1 MLQST
6 PLLDLFRSLP
16 LPPGAPI
23 LLLPYGTPAYYL
35 SSYSGPTT
43 SLVKLF
49 RASLDGL
56 GAGDWDDDKP
66 SSSMSATFIIGWI
79 KVENKQGEDKGT
91 TFIWPT
97 RLCLSYMPHSVSRAQ
112 LDYIPVLPA
121 PLQPSPQVPPAL
133 PSVSALSQSFDLE
146 STRSLTDT
154 LHDLHRPSIFSS
166 PTAESLSSFKTL
178 SVSKTKDLREVAV
191 EVGGYIDAV
200 ARERERERERLKRER
215 EGASLSPKMARS
227 VPPSTPLAPAATIG
241 VAQSQPGPSVAS
253 TSQVPHH
260 SAPPAPP
267 PMSAQTFY
275 PSPPQISTAVSSFN
289 DVNTSPVVETPS
301 FPLED
306 TMVVEPP
313 QTEQAADTGTA
324 PSLPA
329 NRYDPFDNG
338 WGQSSDNYLGMDMG
352 FNMDDMG
359 MNFGMNSVNN
369 AGASGMAYT
378 ETRNDMDFDTA
389 FTDDDFSFF
398 DQPSKPSSGLPFDPD
413 ARIPLPISH
422 LGLLDD
428 PALSPSLFEALH
440 LQNGALSHNQQ
451 LFTPGAAVD
460 TPRTLDHPDTIP
472 PELLPSSPGQT
483 PDSHS
488 GPVTPSVYLDFDLS
502 SKPVSGIFDPIPFAS
517 YHREADGKYAIG
529 KFALQLPSPPAEDDS
544 SLETVVR
551 PLPTTPI
558 SGPPLVGWRQRYDA
572 VTDPRIGVVRKLIGV
587 KRKTPVQGMRDPPR
601 KAPWAHADEE
611 WEQPSMDQGDDDEV
625 KSEVDS
631 DEEDDLDDIE
641 TPLISRPTTPP
652 PPYLPLGPTLLHTQ
666 FQHAQLLPLS
676 VPLRPPGS
684 SSTAMNISGPNP
696 PPSVPTPVSPSATIG
711 QASERSKSLEAA
723 AVVIAREVVEN
734 PLWAHTWRSL
744 SITAKSMSAVWSTD
758 IKAVAQLME
767 QAPLVGPK
775 LDLCTLFGL
784 PEETPV
790 QQMEVPLFTAGKG
803 DVMLQVLPSALRFW
817 EKVGL
822 GPKSGK
828 KDVSVFVLFEGDEEV
843 RASQVDSWLDAMA
856 NVYQVWLVG
865 FCNFV
870 NLTTSRTRIM
880 AILPEES
887 HPPVQEMDCFLFEWT
902 PPSGR
907 HSVRTTFS

>member
-6 PLLDLFRSLP
+6 PLLDLFRCLP

-56 GAGDWDDDKP
+56 GAGEWDDDKQ
-66 SSSMSATFIIGWI
+66 SSSPSATFIIGWI
-79 KVENKQGEDKGT
+79 KVENSQGEDKGT

-133 PSVSALSQSFDLE
+133 PSVSALSQSFDLD
-146 STRSLTDT
+146 STRSLADT

-227 VPPSTPLAPAATIG
+227 VPPSTPLAPAATIA
-241 VAQSQPGPSVAS
+241 VAQSQPSPSIAS
-253 TSQVPHH
+253 TSHLSQH
-260 SAPPAPP
+260 SAPAVAP

-275 PSPPQISTAVSSFN
+275 PSPPQITAVSSFN
-289 DVNTSPVVETPS
+289 DVKTSPVIETPS

-306 TMVVEPP
+306 AMSVEIP
-313 QTEQAADTGTA
+313 QTEQAVDTGIA
-324 PSLPA
+324 PSVPA
-329 NRYDPFDNG
+329 NRYDPFDSG

-352 FNMDDMG
+352 FNMDDIG
-359 MNFGMNSVNN
+359 MNFGMDSRNN
-369 AGASGMAYT
+369 AGASGMAYNV
-378 ETRNDMDFDTA
+378 TRNDMDFDTA

-398 DQPSKPSSGLPFDPD
+398 DQPSKPSASLAFDPD
-413 ARIPLPISH
+413 ASIPLPITDFM
-422 LGLLDD
+422 DD
-428 PALSPSLFEALH
+428 PPISSSMFDDLTNFPS
-440 LQNGALSHNQQ
+440 GVLSHNQQ
-451 LFTPGAAVD
+451 LFTPSAVAD
-460 TPRTLDHPDTIP
+460 TPRTLDHPDTVP
-472 PELLPSSPGQT
+472 PDLLPSSPGQT

-488 GPVTPSVYLDFDLS
+488 GPVTPGVHLDFDPS
-502 SKPVSGIFDPIPFAS
+502 SKPVSGIFDPIPFAP

-544 SLETVVR
+544 SLETVAR
-551 PLPTTPI
+551 SLPTTPT
-558 SGPPLVGWRQRYDA
+558 GPPLLSWRQRYDA

-601 KAPWAHADEE
+601 KVPWAPADEE
-611 WEQPSMDQGDDDEV
+611 WEQPSMDQEDDDDV

-641 TPLISRPTTPP
+641 TPLMSRPTTPP

-684 SSTAMNISGPNP
+684 GSTSMNISGPHP

-744 SITAKSMSAVWSTD
+744 SITAKSTSAVWSTD
-758 IKAVAQLME
+758 VKAVAQLME
-767 QAPLVGPK
+767 QTPLIGQK

-784 PEETPV
+784 PEETPI

-803 DVMLQVLPSALRFW
+803 DAMLQVLPSALRFW

-828 KDVSVFVLFEGDEEV
+828 KNVSVFVLFEGDEEV

-856 NVYQVWLVG
+856 NVYQVRNIACV
-865 FCNFV
+865 V
-870 NLTTSRTRIM
+870 
-880 AILPEES
+880 IL
-887 HPPVQEMDCFLFEWT
+887 HT
-902 PPSGR
+902 
-907 HSVRTTFS
+907 